1 MKSDPRPESPTN
13 HLSRKAD
20 FASRVFIQCGEVPLN
35 FRIWHPSPSQ
45 NYSAKQPQTSVVKH
59 RLRCS

>member
-20 FASRVFIQCGEVPLN
+20 FASRVFIQCGEFPLN
-35 FRIWHPSPSQ
+35 LRIWHR
-45 NYSAKQPQTSVVKH
+45 ARVKTIPKSNH
-59 RLRCS
+59 KHL

>member
-35 FRIWHPSPSQ
+35 FRIWHRARVETIP
-45 NYSAKQPQTSVVKH
+45 
-59 RLRCS
+59 

>member
-20 FASRVFIQCGEVPLN
+20 FAIRVFIQCGEVLLN
-35 FRIWHPSPSQ
+35 FRIWHRAQ
-45 NYSAKQPQTSVVKH
+45 VKTIPQSNHKH
-59 RLRCS
+59 L